1 MFKVTL
7 SGDGDVFDLFEILE
21 GLKVTMRQFQEMCIA
36 AGCDYLKNIK
46 GIEMHRAF
54 HLSATGHI
62 LEALAQKGADE
73 TYQANI
79 HKAMAVFNHQTV
91 FDVETCCTVPHQ
103 KWDTDPS
110 MDVQNLC
117 G

>member
-7 SGDGDVFDLFEILE
+7 SGHGDVFDLLEILE

-36 AGCDYLKNIK
+36 AGCDYLRNIK
-46 GIEMHRAF
+46 GIGIHRAF
-54 HLSATGHI
+54 HLAATGDI

-73 TYQANI
+73 TYQANF

-91 FDVETCCTVPHQ
+91 FDMETCSTVPHQ
-103 KWDTDPS
+103 KWDTDPP